1 MGLPVEHKLDVC
13 AVKPDQPVLTGYQI
27 ADGSRR
33 VFFVEGPRA
42 SMERLSAGVP
52 RGRANSDSFKILRS
66 DGMGFGE
73 RLFAKGTM
81 KLPTIRLFESL
92 SGIMLHPEFLKV
104 IKSKQSEKVR
114 TLVVDRQHYS
124 ATHTHTRA
132 PRTHSSTHKSTT
144 VCRLRRPSHHRASWC
159 QPPCVDGITRLWT
172 VRRCDYLREIARMEL
187 WPTAES
193 IDSVNTFFGDNVR
206 KQPAIYHES
215 CHSVLF
221 CSDLDD
227 SEERRGSL

>member
-124 ATHTHTRA
+124 ATHTHTCAAHTQQHTREHDCVSITA
-132 PRTHSSTHKSTT
+132 AFSSPGVVVSAAVRRRHHAAVDGAALRLPARDSADGALAN
-144 VCRLRRPSHHRASWC
+144 RREHRQRQHLLRRQRAKT
-159 QPPCVDGITRLWT
+159 TRDLPL
-172 VRRCDYLREIARMEL
+172 VLPFC
-187 WPTAES
+187 
-193 IDSVNTFFGDNVR
+193 F
-206 KQPAIYHES
+206 
-215 CHSVLF
+215 VLF
-221 CSDLDD
+221 
-227 SEERRGSL
+227 GS